1 MLEDAFIWLKRK
13 GNQTPRKSL
22 NSEVRCASSDK
33 KMVRQI
39 TGSLK
44 ILRHSS
50 RPEVNHWSKSR
61 SMRDIFLFKVLKS
74 KKVKKKT
81 EIESARFLSNENSN
95 QITRFCSKQF
105 IGLTNGTN
113 DCPPNIVAIYI
124 LQTLS
129 SYGHVKRNSMDYM
142 SG

>member
-1 MLEDAFIWLKRK
+1 MLEDALVWLKRK

-74 KKVKKKT
+74 KKVKKNRNRISKIFIKWKFKPDHKILFKT
-81 EIESARFLSNENSN
+81 VHWIDKWNERLPSQYCSHLHSSDIE
-95 QITRFCSKQF
+95 F
-105 IGLTNGTN
+105 IRT
-113 DCPPNIVAIYI
+113 C
-124 LQTLS
+124 
-129 SYGHVKRNSMDYM
+129 
-142 SG
+142 